1 MSFVNISTKKRVLVA
16 MVVCLLAFIYLT
28 GRLVYIQIIKSE
40 HYSNRAYAQQ
50 TRAKT
55 VEAKRGTI
63 YDSTGAKIL
72 AQSISTNIVTAV
84 PNNVTADKKEEI
96 AQNIAQILKK
106 KK

>member
-1 MSFVNISTKKRVLVA
+1 

-55 VEAKRGTI
+55 VEAKRGTRLSI
-63 YDSTGAKIL
+63 RNYSKASNALKWNLCCENTNRMEL
-72 AQSISTNIVTAV
+72 A
-84 PNNVTADKKEEI
+84 
-96 AQNIAQILKK
+96 
-106 KK
+106 